1 MIEPTITFSDYYN
14 IDPKL
19 LENLGTFDPFLS
31 ADTPLAIDPKLLDE
45 APDPE
50 LRGAHDEVLAR
61 FGDVFKLLRLSKQR
75 EDKPWRSARV
85 LLTFPEFRGASL
97 GTSQTSGN
105 GSGWG
110 PTTTA
115 QVLQSAKEIVQ
126 AGLDDP
132 AFFELLALF
141 ETGIGADRLG
151 DMLGNIILPRLA
163 AYTKRVCNEIQVPT
177 EAVTV
182 AGHSYDLPV
191 WTDER
196 ARKRYVVLVPH
207 SILSDMPVALDRR
220 QVEYVASRNAEARD
234 FLNRRIGQDWR
245 RRVVSTS
252 PDGKSATRA
261 AFFSNIPYFRQFIE
275 HYRRQT
281 PVPYDF
287 ESDPKALR
295 LIHDVLAWAESNAI
309 PLTLAPSP
317 SKENVF
323 DLVRAIVLH
332 FKQQVEQNRLA
343 KALYVQGKPRRE
355 DIAQA
360 VFQAVADAHCKHND
374 LDLSAEVNAG
384 RGPVDFKFS
393 NGRRARVLVELKLSN
408 STQLLHGFEKQLL
421 AYEAAEDTDL
431 SIYLVIY
438 NGFGDSRLEQLEARV
453 AEAQADGKRMPEVVI
468 VDATPKP
475 SGSKA

>member
-1 MIEPTITFSDYYN
+1 MIEPTLTFSDYFN
-14 IDPKL
+14 VDPKP
-19 LENLGTFDPFLS
+19 LEKLGAFDPFLS

-45 APDPE
+45 APEPE
-50 LRGAHDEVLAR
+50 LKDAHGEVLAR
-61 FGDVFKLLRLSKQR
+61 FGDVFKLLRLSTQP
-75 EDKPWRSARV
+75 EDKPWRAARA

-115 QVLQSAKEIVQ
+115 QVLQSAKEIVD

-151 DMLGNIILPRLA
+151 DMLGDIVLPRLA
-163 AYTKRVCNEIQVPT
+163 VYTKRVCNEIHVPT
-177 EAVTV
+177 DAVTV
-182 AGHSYDLPV
+182 AGQSYDLPV
-191 WTDER
+191 WIDER
-196 ARKRYVVLVPH
+196 SRKRYVVLVPR
-207 SILSDMPVALDRR
+207 SILSEMPVALDRKH
-220 QVEYVASRNAEARD
+220 VEYVASRNADARA
-234 FLNRRIGQDWR
+234 FLNHRIGADWR
-245 RRVVSTS
+245 RRVASSS

-261 AFFSNIPYFRQFIE
+261 AFFSNIPYFRQFLE
-275 HYRRQT
+275 HYRRLT
-281 PVPYDF
+281 PVAYDF
-287 ESDPKALR
+287 ENDPRALR
-295 LIHDVLAWAESNAI
+295 LIHDVLAWAQSNAI
-309 PLTLAPSP
+309 PLTLAAPP
-317 SKENVF
+317 SKEQVF
-323 DLVRAIVLH
+323 DVVRAIVLH
-332 FKQQVEQNRLA
+332 FKQQVEDNRLA
-343 KALYVQGKPRRE
+343 KALYVKGKPRRE

-360 VFQAVADAHCKHND
+360 VFQAVADAHCKHNG

-393 NGRRARVLVELKLSN
+393 NGRRARVLVEIKLSN
-408 STQLLHGFEKQLL
+408 STQLLHGFEKQLS

-438 NGFGDSRLEQLEARV
+438 NGFGDLRLQQLRERIEESKTA
-453 AEAQADGKRMPEVVI
+453 GKRMPEVVV

-475 SGSKA
+475 SGSRA